1 MLNVKIVGAENV
13 TKELERAEK
22 LINELHTIIYRL
34 GIIEVEVAENRAD

>member
-22 LINELHTIIYRL
+22 LIDELRTIIFRL
-34 GIIEVEVAENRAD
+34 STIEVEVAENRAD